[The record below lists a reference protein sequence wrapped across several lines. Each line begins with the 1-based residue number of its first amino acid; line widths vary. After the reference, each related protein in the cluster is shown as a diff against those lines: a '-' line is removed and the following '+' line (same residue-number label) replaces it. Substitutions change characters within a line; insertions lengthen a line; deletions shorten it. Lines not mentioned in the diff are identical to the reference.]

1 MTTLRMFDSLC
12 DNTLTHVLFFLDF
25 HSAVRVAKVTSKAL
39 SQRLANCTHVW
50 KDVFRRHCFA
60 PFPGGCDDY
69 LQECYRRRQL
79 LRNLIGQQRRSK
91 TSFNLPNR
99 YFYFVPVTPDEND
112 EWDIAPPVDFDCPSF
127 LLTSPGTSGELVFL
141 DPFDGSLVVQ
151 ESCLDNAV
159 ASDEAMMEQ
168 AMTDAATLIK
178 HRDTLGLKDLK
189 EEHIAGAV
197 IEESVYRNHNMEHY
211 QQEPTAVLMD
221 LGDYYNTDL
230 SQYFILRSRSRPGDN
245 LTLGEDEEVEIDM
258 VGIESKPIL
267 MGETIVGTAVAVG
280 RTFCSDADSWSSEP
294 KVVSEL
300 IVWKREEGGD
310 FNQRFVCRVRST
322 YITMDMD
329 PVFQRVY
336 FVFPFNEGPFRRFD
350 ADLHD
355 EHTDNVDFSG
365 GCRVVAA
372 YPLRSYPDKDNGDT
386 RDSGPQ
392 HFPKPEFI
400 LKCDNAVS
408 AFAVTPGGEIV
419 LASTTKGTIEV
430 WETGDVGSGVKRLH
444 VVDVKRALATK
455 RQAFDGMP
463 TSMESAASEEGEIRD
478 RAAAAQSPLLT
489 PHPSGDRDGDGGM
502 DDVQPVAIES
512 VVSPIVTSF
521 HFPSHCQIDS
531 CGFMTLNHIHGQGS
545 WLLFWTKEKRSGSFE
560 ANTTIALPLSSRRKP
575 CIHYDG
581 RRIVVF
587 GQDHIGMIILVY
599 RVLNSWEDLGAFED
613 KVFSKGDEA
622 AGVRNLTSPHRVK
635 FVNRIR
641 HGALGG
647 MQYYDSA
654 YMTANERFIVVN
666 TKTGNLLGGGSTPCT
681 DGLLVLDLEELP

>member
-1 MTTLRMFDSLC
+1 MTTVLILDSLC
-12 DNTLTHVLFFLDF
+12 DNTLTHVLSFLDF
-25 HSAVRVAKVTSKAL
+25 HSAVRVAKVTSKTL
-39 SQRLANCTHVW
+39 SQRLAHCRHVW
-50 KDVFRRHCFA
+50 KEVFHRHCFA
-60 PFPGGCDDY
+60 PSPDGSDDY
-69 LQECYRRRQL
+69 LQECRRRRQL
-79 LRNLIGQQRRSK
+79 FHNLIGQQRRSK

-112 EWDIAPPVDFDCPSF
+112 DWDIAPPVDFDCPSF

-151 ESCLDNAV
+151 DSCLDNAV

-168 AMTDAATLIK
+168 AMTDAATLINNT
-178 HRDTLGLKDLK
+178 DTLGLEGLK

-221 LGDYYNTDL
+221 FGDYYSTDL
-230 SQYFILRSRSRPGDN
+230 SQYFILSSRSRPGDN
-245 LTLGEDEEVEIDM
+245 LTLGDDEEVEIDM

-267 MGETIVGTAVAVG
+267 KGETIVGTALAVG

-300 IVWKREEGGD
+300 IVWKREKGGD
-310 FNQRFVCRVRST
+310 FNERFVCRVRST
-322 YITMDMD
+322 YMTMDMD
-329 PVFQRVY
+329 PVFNRVY
-336 FVFPFNEGPFRRFD
+336 VVFPFNEGPFHRFD

-355 EHTDNVDFSG
+355 EGTENADIDG

-372 YPLRSYPDKDNGDT
+372 YPLKYYPDEHDDGDT
-386 RDSGPQ
+386 RDPGPQ
-392 HFPKPEFI
+392 HFPTPEFI
-400 LKCDNAVS
+400 FKCDYAVS
-408 AFAVTPGGEIV
+408 AFAVAPGGEIV
-419 LASTTKGTIEV
+419 FASTTKGTIEV
-430 WETGDVGSGVKRLH
+430 WKTGDVGSGVKRIH
-444 VVDVKRALATK
+444 IVDVKAALTQK
-455 RQAFDGMP
+455 KVAFDVMRASG
-463 TSMESAASEEGEIRD
+463 ESVACEEGETRVQ
-478 RAAAAQSPLLT
+478 AASVQSPLST
-489 PHPSGDRDGDGGM
+489 PHQSRDGDDGM
-502 DDVQPVAIES
+502 DVEPPVVIES
-512 VVSPIVTSF
+512 IISPIVVSF
-521 HFPSHCQIDS
+521 HFPSHCQIDR
-531 CGFMTLNHIHGQGS
+531 CGFVTLNHIHGQGS
-545 WLLFWTKEKRSGSFE
+545 WLLFWTKDKGSGSFE
-560 ANTTIALPLSSRRKP
+560 VNSTIALPLSSRRKP

-613 KVFSKGDEA
+613 KVFSKGDES
-622 AGVRNLTSPHRVK
+622 AGVRNLTSPDRLK

-666 TKTGNLLGGGSTPCT
+666 TKTGNLLGGGSTPGT
-681 DGLLVLDLEELP
+681 DGLLVLDLEDLR